1 MSEEEINLAD
11 SQSMFL
17 NGSQSINVDNENH
30 LLDSGEQPNSP
41 ILVEQPVEDNEEE
54 EENSPEPSP
63 APVQQ
68 RNNRRNNRR
77 NRGNNRGNNHNQQN
91 HQNNNQSSIQY
102 IMSLFQPNQI
112 YKKVISLTKLWLITF
127 TVFTL
132 ISCPTREWLRYNYS
146 QYCNGG
152 EFTGTGKQDAFFNFV
167 TNKIWYGHDHRCDQ
181 YVRWTKAAERMCP
194 IGDLGLSREIPTMIA
209 TVTLLPTGAYLL
221 KNIFGAPNGNNGNN
235 HGKKNN
241 RNNNRRNN

>member
-41 ILVEQPVEDNEEE
+41 VLVEQPVEDHEE

-77 NRGNNRGNNHNQQN
+77 NRGNNRGNNR
-91 HQNNNQSSIQY
+91 
-102 IMSLFQPNQI
+102 LP
-112 YKKVISLTKLWLITF
+112 K
-127 TVFTL
+127 
-132 ISCPTREWLRYNYS
+132 
-146 QYCNGG
+146 
-152 EFTGTGKQDAFFNFV
+152 
-167 TNKIWYGHDHRCDQ
+167 YG
-181 YVRWTKAAERMCP
+181 V
-194 IGDLGLSREIPTMIA
+194 
-209 TVTLLPTGAYLL
+209 V
-221 KNIFGAPNGNNGNN
+221 
-235 HGKKNN
+235 
-241 RNNNRRNN
+241 